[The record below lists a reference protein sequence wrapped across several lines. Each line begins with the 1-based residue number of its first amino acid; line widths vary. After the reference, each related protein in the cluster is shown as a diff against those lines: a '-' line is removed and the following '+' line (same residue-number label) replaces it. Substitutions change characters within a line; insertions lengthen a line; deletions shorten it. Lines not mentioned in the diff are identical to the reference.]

1 MCNICHTKTKVLK
14 PANYTTCTQQQFSVC
29 FSHCQD
35 NNPARAQ
42 LFERAGFSGKK
53 MEIQDDIPNLM
64 SRYSLNRVA
73 SIRVLGGA

>member
-1 MCNICHTKTKVLK
+1 MPVFDLSNSKRLPV
-14 PANYTTCTQQQFSVC
+14 S
-29 FSHCQD
+29 QD
-35 NNPARAQ
+35 NNAARAQ

>member
-1 MCNICHTKTKVLK
+1 MDSFL
-14 PANYTTCTQQQFSVC
+14 YLS
-29 FSHCQD
+29 QD
-35 NNPARAQ
+35 NNAARAQ

-73 SIRVLGGA
+73 SIRVQGGA

>member
-1 MCNICHTKTKVLK
+1 MGVHV
-14 PANYTTCTQQQFSVC
+14 S
-29 FSHCQD
+29 QD
-35 NNPARAQ
+35 NNAARAQ